1 MSDLDSLSQAIE
13 SFTITEQSAQAT
25 HKQEIQNE
33 SSSHTLIHWVFL
45 IIGGFALLNLYT
57 VNSLDQEVGVIIRQM
72 NKMYLQF
79 GEMSERM
86 QSMSERVVSMDQN
99 ITLVPVLVE
108 QMEMMDGNIAA
119 MQGNV
124 SSMDESIGGMQQRV
138 STMNQDTA
146 TMSRTF
152 YGVNQRVMQI
162 QRNMGQMANILP

>member
-1 MSDLDSLSQAIE
+1 
-13 SFTITEQSAQAT
+13 
-25 HKQEIQNE
+25 
-33 SSSHTLIHWVFL
+33 
-45 IIGGFALLNLYT
+45 
-57 VNSLDQEVGVIIRQM
+57 
-72 NKMYLQF
+72 
-79 GEMSERM
+79 
-86 QSMSERVVSMDQN
+86 MDQN